1 MSKIL
6 VAGGCGYIGSHTV
19 IDLNDNGFNPISAD
33 DFSNSH
39 ERMVDGISTLLE
51 RPHVNYRVDLCD
63 MDATE
68 RIFEENPDIE
78 AVIHFAA
85 HIYVPES
92 VDRPTKYYRNNLNNL
107 LNVLDCCEKYGVKN
121 LIFSSSCAVY
131 GNTKVLPVTEQT
143 PFGEA
148 ECPYA
153 RTKQMGEQIIRD
165 YCTAH
170 PEFNA
175 VLLRYFNPAGSHES
189 SKIGEAPIL
198 ENTHLVPIIT
208 EVAIGHR
215 KSMTVFGTDYDTRD
229 GSCVRDFIHVMDL
242 AHAHTKAVEF
252 LLHKKND
259 SNCEVFNLGMG
270 NGVTVLE
277 AINAFE
283 NVTGQS
289 LNYSLGERRA
299 GDVAAIY
306 ADTRNSR
313 EKLGWVP
320 KRDINDIVKSAW
332 DWENNKTW
340 LYEEV

>member
-19 IDLNDNGFNPISAD
+19 IDLSENGFNPISAD

-39 ERMVDGISTLLE
+39 KKMTEGISELLG
-51 RPHVNYRVDLCD
+51 RPHVNYEVNLCD
-63 MDATE
+63 MEKTE
-68 RIFEENPDIE
+68 KIFQENPDIE
-78 AVIHFAA
+78 GVIHFAA

-92 VDRPTKYYRNNLNNL
+92 VSNPVKYYRNNLNNL

-131 GNTKVLPVTEQT
+131 GNAEELPVTEKT

-153 RTKQMGEQIIRD
+153 RTKQMGEQILRD
-165 YCTAH
+165 YCIAH
-170 PEFNA
+170 PEFNV
-175 VLLRYFNPAGSHES
+175 VLLRYFNPAGSHET

-215 KSMTVFGTDYDTRD
+215 KSMTVFGTDYPTRD

-242 AHAHTKAVEF
+242 AHAHTKAVQF
-252 LLHKKND
+252 LLGNKNET
-259 SNCEVFNLGMG
+259 NCEVFNLGIG
-270 NGVTVLE
+270 DGVTVLE
-277 AINAFE
+277 AIKAFE
-283 NVTGQS
+283 KVTGMA
-289 LNYSLGERRA
+289 LNYTLGERRP

-306 ADTRNSR
+306 ADTTNSR
-313 EKLGWVP
+313 DKLGWTP

-332 DWENNKTW
+332 DWENSKGW
-340 LYEEV
+340 LISDQ